1 VNWSN
6 GVVRFSKPMTI
17 ESNMLFGILE
27 IHLNK
32 LERIE
37 EEKKEQVGFEG
48 GEEELKEQS
57 DKTPIKWLSFD
68 TKQWGL

>member
-1 VNWSN
+1 
-6 GVVRFSKPMTI
+6 
-17 ESNMLFGILE
+17 MLFGILE

-57 DKTPIKWLSFD
+57 DKTPIK
-68 TKQWGL
+68 